1 MFISLRLSFSFSLLG
16 QTRSNVF
23 MPVMK
28 LCCRCF
34 CSKRWL
40 QMHLRNDWLAGVWFF
55 LWASSVATFGNVILL
70 LEVLARGQGLQ
81 SFVLGTG

>member
-1 MFISLRLSFSFSLLG
+1 
-16 QTRSNVF
+16 

-28 LCCRCF
+28 VICRCC

-55 LWASSVATFGNVILL
+55 LWASSFATFGNAVLL
-70 LEVLARGQGLQ
+70 LEVLVRGQLLQ
-81 SFVLGTG
+81 TFILGTS